1 MSFFGF
7 VFSNF
12 TDKILKLH
20 AYILVFLCGHPLN
33 WEVIQRVLL
42 HPKTADTDFT
52 SPMNLN

>member
-20 AYILVFLCGHPLN
+20 AYILVFFCGYALN
-33 WEVIQRVLL
+33 WGLIQHVLL
-42 HPKTADTDFT
+42 HPKTTDFT